1 MSLNKQFSLRTSAP
15 IGKLRQTMARL
26 VKRNVGLHF
35 SGAKSLSLSPAA
47 PFEEI
52 YKADRGA

>member
-1 MSLNKQFSLRTSAP
+1 MTR
-15 IGKLRQTMARL
+15 M

-52 YKADRGA
+52 YKADRGAQLKTLEIEIKYRV